1 MYDIEG
7 NKDHICIRDNLFNCR
22 QPHHHIHL
30 KEKKHVLLKK
40 WKETSAYWKL
50 KDTIFKLF

>member
-22 QPHHHIHL
+22 QPHQNINL
-30 KEKKHVLLKK
+30 EEKKLVLIIKK
-40 WKETSAYWKL
+40 
-50 KDTIFKLF
+50 